1 MVVLLMAMLLAG
13 PGNGQSIGE
22 NRMILRDPQQGPTP
36 VIDKFLIPGRVP
48 DCADRYQAQRA
59 AEQRIRGFEPECM
72 LPLKTQAKPSE
83 RN

>member
-1 MVVLLMAMLLAG
+1 MVLLLMAMMLG
-13 PGNGQSIGE
+13 PPMNGSIGE
-22 NRMILRDPQQGPTP
+22 NRMILRDPQAGPTP
-36 VIDKFLIPGRVP
+36 VIDKFLIPSRVP

-72 LPLKTQAKPSE
+72 LPLRTQARPPE